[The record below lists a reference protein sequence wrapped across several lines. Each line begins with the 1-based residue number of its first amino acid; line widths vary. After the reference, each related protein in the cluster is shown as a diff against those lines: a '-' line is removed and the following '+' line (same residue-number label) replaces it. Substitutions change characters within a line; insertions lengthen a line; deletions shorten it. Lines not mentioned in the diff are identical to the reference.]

1 MNKYNIFKSFFK
13 EVQENK
19 WEGNGWEKM
28 SQQEN
33 FVSFSNDG
41 GTNKNFYDNT
51 KAIFLLGKR
60 GAFLEHGFRVGER
73 DEI

>member
-1 MNKYNIFKSFFK
+1 MN
-13 EVQENK
+13 
-19 WEGNGWEKM
+19 
-28 SQQEN
+28 QQEN